1 MVETRVRRERIGD
14 RAVWRKTYVD
24 NRRGSPGLALLRGVA
39 RALGINPLRPP
50 VLLDAEAACRTELA
64 MIRRLAAL
72 GMRVPE
78 VIEAGERHLLLS
90 DLGETL
96 AGACSREPDPERR
109 RQLVAL
115 GLDALAQLH
124 ARGGWLSQAFARN
137 LTLSSDGQIGFI
149 DLEQDPGTVMSPAA
163 AMARDV
169 LFYVHSTARYLVD
182 QPGVHAQLLDRHLQ
196 REDPV
201 VRRKVRMAGRRLG
214 WLAPVAR
221 WFGARARDVAAAM
234 HSLRAVA

>member
-1 MVETRVRRERIGD
+1 MAETRVRREYVGNRV
-14 RAVWRKTYVD
+14 VWRKTYVD
-24 NRRGSPGLALLRGVA
+24 SRSAGVGLVLLGGVA
-39 RALGINPLRPP
+39 RALGTRPLRPP
-50 VLLDAEAACRTELA
+50 PQLDAESACRTELA
-64 MIRRLAAL
+64 MIRRLANL

-96 AGACSREPDPERR
+96 AGACSREANPARR

-115 GLDALAQLH
+115 GFDALAQLH

-137 LTLSSDGQIGFI
+137 LTLSDGQIGFI
-149 DLEQDPGTVMSPAA
+149 DLEEDPGAFISPTA

-182 QPGVHAQLLDRHLQ
+182 QPGVHASLLARHLQ
-196 REDPV
+196 HEDPV
-201 VRRKVRMAGRRLG
+201 VRDKVRLAARRLG
-214 WLAPVAR
+214 WLAPVAA
-221 WFGARARDVAAAM
+221 WLGARARDVAAAM

>member
-1 MVETRVRRERIGD
+1 MAETRVRRECAGSRV
-14 RAVWRKTYVD
+14 VWRKTYVD
-24 NRRGSPGLALLRGVA
+24 SRCGRLRLALLRGVA
-39 RALGINPLRPP
+39 RALGTTPLRPP
-50 VLLDAEAACRTELA
+50 LPPDARTACRTELA

-137 LTLSSDGQIGFI
+137 LTLSEGRIGFI
-149 DLEQDPGTVMSPAA
+149 DLEEDPGTVMSPAA

-169 LFYVHSTARYLVD
+169 LFYVHSTARYLGD
-182 QPGVHAQLLDRHLQ
+182 RPGVHARLLSEHLQ

-201 VRRKVRMAGRRLG
+201 VRREVRMAARRLG
-214 WLAPVAR
+214 WLAPVAA
-221 WFGARARDVAAAM
+221 WFGARARDVAAAVD
-234 HSLRAVA
+234 SLRAVA